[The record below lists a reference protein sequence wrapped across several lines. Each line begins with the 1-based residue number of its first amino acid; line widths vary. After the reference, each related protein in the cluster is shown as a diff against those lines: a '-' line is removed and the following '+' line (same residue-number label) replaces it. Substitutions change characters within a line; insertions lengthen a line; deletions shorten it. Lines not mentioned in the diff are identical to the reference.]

1 MPDVVSAFLLDNHDF
16 LKKTN
21 FFAEGVL
28 EQFILVFSGISDAKE
43 RQIFI

>member
-1 MPDVVSAFLLDNHDF
+1 MPDVVSAFLLDDQDF
-16 LKKTN
+16 LKKAN
-21 FFAEGVL
+21 FFVEGVL